1 MTDGPRVCVV
11 LPARNEADSL
21 ASLVPAIGTI
31 CEKLGLEHVVCVV
44 DDGSVDHTWQTV
56 QELYARAP
64 RHVRGRRLS
73 RNFGKEAAI
82 LAGLES
88 VRADCYIV
96 MDSDGQHPPELIPAL
111 VEKWR
116 SEAADV
122 VDGVKADPEGRVPF
136 SRITARGFNRVF
148 GLLSNVD
155 MRDAS
160 DYKLLSRRAVE
171 AILACGDYNFFFRGM
186 TRWVGFRHAALPVV
200 VVERR
205 RGVSQWGLGKLLSYA
220 ANAVVL
226 YSYAPLYVLLLM
238 GLLGLAIS
246 VSLGAKLLVQF
257 FGGEVPEGYS
267 TLLAVSLMSLSMT
280 LVAMGILGLYLQN
293 ILDQVKR
300 RPRYIVMDE
309 LDPSAGR

>member
-1 MTDGPRVCVV
+1 MTAAARVCVV

-21 ASLVPAIGTI
+21 ASLVPAIGSI

-44 DDGSVDHTWQTV
+44 DDGSGDHTWQTV
-56 QELYARAP
+56 QELHARSS
-64 RHVRGRRLS
+64 RHVGGRRLS

-88 VRADCYIV
+88 IRADCYIV

-116 SEAADV
+116 SEGIDV
-122 VDGVKADPEGRVPF
+122 VNGVKADPEGRPPF
-136 SRITARGFNRVF
+136 SRISARGFNRVF
-148 GLLSNVD
+148 GLLTSVD

-171 AILACGDYNFFFRGM
+171 AVLACGDYNFFLRGM
-186 TRWVGFRHAALPVV
+186 SRWVGFRQAAVPFA

-226 YSYAPLYVLLLM
+226 YSYVPLYVLLVM
-238 GLLGLAIS
+238 GLVGLAIS
-246 VSLGAKLLVQF
+246 VSLGVKLLVQYF
-257 FGGEVPEGYS
+257 VGRVPEGYS

-309 LDPSAGR
+309 LDPSPGR